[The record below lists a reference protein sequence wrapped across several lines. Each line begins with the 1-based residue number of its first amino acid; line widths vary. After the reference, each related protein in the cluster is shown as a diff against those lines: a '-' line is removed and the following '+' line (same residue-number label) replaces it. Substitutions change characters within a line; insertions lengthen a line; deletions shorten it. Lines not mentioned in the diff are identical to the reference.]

1 MCFTEGALSSCEVFG
16 IGNPEHNAGVSHG
29 ATERRAAR
37 LAARR
42 CSLHSFQPA
51 FGTPFSHAHTHKTQP
66 KGSSSRRPSAQPSEP
81 RGAAQSARWAGTEGR
96 PAPLRSVPQ
105 AAASAAGTA
114 PLRRRTLRLPVG
126 ASRPDGIAAGPS
138 GQPSW
143 AGALRVPRNGSRFC
157 QESLSAERGRSAGR
171 VPTEKSVTAI
181 SSVLFGPERKAQ

>member
-1 MCFTEGALSSCEVFG
+1 MKCLALETRSTTPVFLTG
-16 IGNPEHNAGVSHG
+16 QPSAVQRAWPPSAAASTASNLRLGLLFLTHTHTKRSPREAPPAGPARSPQSPAG
-29 ATERRAAR
+29 RLSQRGGREPRAALPR
-37 LAARR
+37 
-42 CSLHSFQPA
+42 SV
-51 FGTPFSHAHTHKTQP
+51 PF
-66 KGSSSRRPSAQPSEP
+66 
-81 RGAAQSARWAGTEGR
+81 
-96 PAPLRSVPQ
+96 RSVPQ

-143 AGALRVPRNGSRFC
+143 AGALRVPRNGSGFC

>member
-37 LAARR
+37 LAALR

-96 PAPLRSVPQ
+96 PAPLRSVPFRSTGGCECCRDRS
-105 AAASAAGTA
+105 AAASDSAAPGRCFAAGWDRGGAVRTA
-114 PLRRRTLRLPVG
+114 VLGGSSQG
-126 ASRPDGIAAGPS
+126 AQERQRILSGIPERGAGPER
-138 GQPSW
+138 W
-143 AGALRVPRNGSRFC
+143 AGAHGEISHGYFLGVVRPR
-157 QESLSAERGRSAGR
+157 
-171 VPTEKSVTAI
+171 T
-181 SSVLFGPERKAQ
+181 

>member
-37 LAARR
+37 LAALR

-51 FGTPFSHAHTHKTQP
+51 FGTPFSHAHTHKTQR

-81 RGAAQSARWAGTEGR
+81 RGAAQSARWAGAEGR

-114 PLRRRTLRLPVG
+114 PLRRRTLRLPLLPSACMCVG
-126 ASRPDGIAAGPS
+126 TAA
-138 GQPSW
+138 
-143 AGALRVPRNGSRFC
+143 A
-157 QESLSAERGRSAGR
+157 SLSAGVKVPSRRHGRRGPYLPHGR
-171 VPTEKSVTAI
+171 H
-181 SSVLFGPERKAQ
+181 